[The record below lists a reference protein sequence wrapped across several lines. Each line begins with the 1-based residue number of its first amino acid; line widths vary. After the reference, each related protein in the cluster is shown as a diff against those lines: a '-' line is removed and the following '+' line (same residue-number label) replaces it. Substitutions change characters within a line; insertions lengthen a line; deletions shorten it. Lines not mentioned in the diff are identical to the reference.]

1 MRWNHRIDAMGWM
14 KRISGQMFL
23 VFFTFIISTLIGLST
38 LARQPDSVSILMPA
52 PFADAT
58 VALVESFNREHKGR
72 IKLNVVRGPLETESI
87 SDLAISS
94 LLLGD
99 TPFDALLMDV
109 TWVAKYA
116 QAGWL
121 SPLDAYFSDDD
132 IEALAPGACEG
143 NHFDGFLQRWPLTSD
158 VGLLYWRTDLMTA
171 PPQTPEELEAISRNL
186 QSNQKI
192 PYGYVWQGRQYE
204 GLSCVFLEM
213 IDGFGGVWY
222 SPQNGRIGLDEPSGV
237 DAATWLQ
244 HLIEVGISP
253 RAVTNYSES
262 ETLQSFKSG
271 EAAFMRNWPYA
282 WAELQKED
290 SPVKDRVGITTM
302 VAKPGQTPAATL
314 GSWGLSLLKGSAHPD
329 STVEAIK
336 FLTNEQSQR
345 YLFSNFGYTPTQA
358 ALFNDVQLSSNFPSL
373 NAVGAALP
381 YARPRPQTPLYAQ
394 MSDVLQ
400 RNLSSTLTGVTSP
413 LEAMDQAQQSSD
425 QVLIAA
431 GATP

>member
-1 MRWNHRIDAMGWM
+1 
-14 KRISGQMFL
+14 
-23 VFFTFIISTLIGLST
+23 
-38 LARQPDSVSILMPA
+38 
-52 PFADAT
+52 
-58 VALVESFNREHKGR
+58 
-72 IKLNVVRGPLETESI
+72 
-87 SDLAISS
+87 
-94 LLLGD
+94 
-99 TPFDALLMDV
+99 
-109 TWVAKYA
+109 
-116 QAGWL
+116 
-121 SPLDAYFSDDD
+121 
-132 IEALAPGACEG
+132 
-143 NHFDGFLQRWPLTSD
+143 
-158 VGLLYWRTDLMTA
+158 
-171 PPQTPEELEAISRNL
+171 
-186 QSNQKI
+186 
-192 PYGYVWQGRQYE
+192 
-204 GLSCVFLEM
+204 
-213 IDGFGGVWY
+213 
-222 SPQNGRIGLDEPSGV
+222 
-237 DAATWLQ
+237 
-244 HLIEVGISP
+244 
-253 RAVTNYSES
+253 
-262 ETLQSFKSG
+262 
-271 EAAFMRNWPYA
+271 
-282 WAELQKED
+282 
-290 SPVKDRVGITTM
+290 M